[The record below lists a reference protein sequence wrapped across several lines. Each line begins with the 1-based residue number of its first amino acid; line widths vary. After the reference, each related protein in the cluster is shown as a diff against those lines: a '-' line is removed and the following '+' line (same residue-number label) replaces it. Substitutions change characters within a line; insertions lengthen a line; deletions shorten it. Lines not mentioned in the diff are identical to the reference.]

1 LNYDQLFK
9 SISAAGEESNTGRM
23 EIDEKKYVETLDEE
37 EEESELNTSV
47 DEEDDIEDEEEEE
60 IKDGNEEDQEVEAA
74 VASILT
80 GKRSG
85 CIADNN
91 KNDNREMVGDKSI
104 NNIIK
109 IFFIFP
115 DAQFRSKP

>member
-1 LNYDQLFK
+1 
-9 SISAAGEESNTGRM
+9 M

-109 IFFIFP
+109 FFYF
-115 DAQFRSKP
+115 FRRSISVQAMTFSHLLNLFDLNTITV